1 MKIWKDFK
9 EFAFKGNVMDMAIGV
24 IIGGAF
30 GKIVAS
36 VVENIITPLIS
47 LLTGNT
53 SFNDLMWVLKDGTLD
68 AETGEMV
75 GQVAIK
81 YGAFIQT
88 VIDFFLIAVCIF
100 IMVKVIKGIS
110 EKAKKKKE
118 EAPAE
123 EEEKKPTTEELLT
136 EVVAMMKKDRGI
148 EEDK

>member
-68 AETGEMV
+68 SETGEMV
-75 GQVAIK
+75 KQKREQRAER
-81 YGAFIQT
+81 AARRA
-88 VIDFFLIAVCIF
+88 LNHARRAAAVDG
-100 IMVKVIKGIS
+100 VQQQLDENTG
-110 EKAKKKKE
+110 EKRKQQIE
-118 EAPAE
+118 PAAAE
-123 EEEKKPTTEELLT
+123 HRRK
-136 EVVAMMKKDRGI
+136 AG
-148 EEDK
+148 